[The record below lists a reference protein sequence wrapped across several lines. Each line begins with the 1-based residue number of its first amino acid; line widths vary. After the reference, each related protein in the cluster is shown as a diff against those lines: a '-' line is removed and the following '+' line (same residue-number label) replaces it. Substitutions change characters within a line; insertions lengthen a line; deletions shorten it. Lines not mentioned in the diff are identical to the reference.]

1 MLGKRREKERRLFFL
16 SSFFLFARDLFD
28 VDFLSLS
35 LSFLLTPFPSF
46 SLSYSLSSPSLSLQ
60 QYLYALNQ
68 TIQVAGVSVLLDAVV
83 AALAENEDRT
93 FTYGEIAFFS
103 RWWREAS
110 GAQRETVRSLVL
122 GSEDETG
129 NQQRRR
135 SPPQL
140 SFVNGGW
147 VQHDEACAFWEDMV
161 DQTSRGHSWLADAF
175 GDLGVI
181 PTVGW
186 QIDPF
191 GHSAT
196 HADLLVAG
204 AGMDAV
210 FFGRA
215 DQQDLG
221 LRARAGDLEVVWEGG
236 DDDDD
241 SGGGEGGDGGGGNEG
256 DEGGEGSFSSR
267 GVLAGT
273 FASGNYG
280 PPPGFNWVR
289 SWSA

>member
-1 MLGKRREKERRLFFL
+1 MSGGERGERSPSPLGLDDAF
-16 SSFFLFARDLFD
+16 
-28 VDFLSLS
+28 
-35 LSFLLTPFPSF
+35 LSFLPISPSPLS
-46 SLSYSLSSPSLSLQ
+46 SLPLLASLSS

-83 AALAENEDRT
+83 AALAENGDRT
-93 FTYGEIAFFS
+93 FSYGEIAFFS

-110 GAQRETVRSLVL
+110 AAQQETVRSLVL
-122 GSEDETG
+122 GGGDDGST
-129 NQQRRR
+129 NRKQR
-135 SPPQL
+135 QL

-147 VQHDEACAFWEDMV
+147 VQHDEACSFWEEMV
-161 DQTSRGHSWLADAF
+161 DQTSRGHSWLADTFA
-175 GDLGVI
+175 DLRVI

-210 FFGRA
+210 FFGRT
-215 DQQDLG
+215 DQQDLR
-221 LRARAGDLEVVWEGG
+221 LRAASRDLEVVWEGG
-236 DDDDD
+236 DGDDSDDGSDADDDD
-241 SGGGEGGDGGGGNEG
+241 NVDDNS
-256 DEGGEGSFSSR
+256 SSTSSSR
-267 GVLAGT
+267 GILAGT

-280 PPPGFNWVR
+280 PPPGFKWV
-289 SWSA
+289 SS

>member
-1 MLGKRREKERRLFFL
+1 MTFFFFISHL
-16 SSFFLFARDLFD
+16 FLFSRFS
-28 VDFLSLS
+28 SLS
-35 LSFLLTPFPSF
+35 TPRAKK
-46 SLSYSLSSPSLSLQ
+46 

-68 TIQVAGVSVLLDAVV
+68 TIQVAGVSVLIDAVV
-83 AALAENEDRT
+83 AALAENRDRT
-93 FTYGEIAFFS
+93 FSYGEIAFFS

-110 GAQRETVRSLVL
+110 SAQREAVRSLVL
-122 GSEDETG
+122 GDNDDEEDEDFNPTKE
-129 NQQRRR
+129 QPRR
-135 SPPQL
+135 QL

-147 VQHDEACAFWEDMV
+147 VQHDEACSFWEDMV
-161 DQTSRGHSWLADAF
+161 DQTSRGHSWLADTFA
-175 GDLGVI
+175 DLGVI

-196 HADLLVAG
+196 HADLLVDG

-215 DQQDLG
+215 DQQDLK
-221 LRARAGDLEVVWEGG
+221 LRAGSGDLEVVWEGG
-236 DDDDD
+236 DGEEDESDDRTV
-241 SGGGEGGDGGGGNEG
+241 SA
-256 DEGGEGSFSSR
+256 R

-280 PPPGFNWVR
+280 PPPGFNWVSRR
-289 SWSA
+289 SSSFWKRLSGKERERKRISKKEKEKISSLGKLTKKNLKSTKKK